1 VCDKKWRCGTCG
13 VWAQRG
19 ALYMARRLF
28 QNFLGSCRK
37 GGMGK
42 ERGGGGRLHA
52 GRGWDVLVYTR
63 GLLHHRRVG
72 GLV

>member
-1 VCDKKWRCGTCG
+1 MGEKKRRCVTCG

-19 ALYMARRLF
+19 ALYVARRLF
-28 QNFLGSCRK
+28 QNFLGICGK
-37 GGMGK
+37 GGIGK

-63 GLLHHRRVG
+63 GLLYHRPVG